1 VHGFAIR
8 CAPGAMSDDF
18 DFVPR
23 LGKIRSRGKAKTQLK
38 RLKRVVAKGRLGTR
52 GRKSLAPGVLRHA
65 GRGKVQAALAR
76 HWSNQRARRV
86 IVKVHI
92 ARAGPSGATGFAKHV
107 AYIRREGAGREG
119 ERGKLYDRSVDEA
132 DAKAFNER
140 ADEDRRQ
147 FRLIVSPE
155 DADQMKGL
163 TQFTREFMSQV
174 EKDLGRRLDWVA
186 VNHHDTGQP
195 HVHIAIRGGNTRN
208 GELLIDRKYITQGLR
223 ARAQELVTRELGQR
237 RLREM
242 AAARSNEAEREALT
256 AVDHDIARSL
266 GDERYTPESERGGLS
281 RFDRSVLKR
290 RLRFLE
296 TLDLAARQED
306 GRWAMQEGWQ
316 DTLRALGQRGDIIR
330 TLANAEGRKIDASRL
345 HALPRD
351 LNSAGEILGRLAA
364 TLPGDELRNGTLAL
378 IEGLDGRVWSIEMTE
393 QEAAQLPKHGGIVSI
408 GRKAIEPKPADRT
421 IAAIAERNGGVYSE
435 ELHEAADPSSSSAYR
450 LAHKRRLEALRRIG
464 VVDRNTDGSWTV
476 PRNFEERALQADARK
491 QGLAVDV
498 RSWLPI
504 GALVE
509 RQADTWLD
517 RIDTDVLYG
526 AAGPFADELRKSLN
540 IRRAWLRSEGYA
552 LDQNGQLTREDAERL
567 RSKEFQT
574 ATDSES
580 ARVRLP
586 YSLPEYWTEFS
597 GTYSRHVELAQG
609 SFAVIEGRDRFAL
622 VPAPGQKLNWLGL
635 EVAVHRS
642 SNSNQWSL
650 GRTIARGSRV

>member
-1 VHGFAIR
+1 MHGFAIR
-8 CAPGAMSDDF
+8 CALGTVNDDF

-23 LGKIRSRGKAKTQLK
+23 LGKIRSQGNATTQLK

-52 GRKSLAPGVLRHA
+52 NRKFLAPGAVRHA
-65 GRGKVQAALAR
+65 GRGKVQAAFAR
-76 HWSNQRARRV
+76 HWSSQRARRV

-92 ARAGPSGATGFAKHV
+92 AWAGPTGAPSFAKHV
-107 AYIRREGAGREG
+107 AYIRREGVGREG

-132 DAKAFNER
+132 DAKAFNDR
-140 ADEDRRQ
+140 AEEDTRQ

-155 DADQMKGL
+155 DAEQMKDL

-186 VNHHDTGQP
+186 ANHHDTGQP
-195 HVHIAIRGGNTRN
+195 HVHIVIRGGNTRN
-208 GELLIDRKYITQGLR
+208 GELLIDRKYITHGFR

-242 AAARSNEAEREALT
+242 AAARSKETEREALT

-266 GDERYTPESERGGLS
+266 VDGSYTLESERGGVS
-281 RFDRSVLKR
+281 RFDSTVVNR

-296 TLDLAARQED
+296 TLDLASRQED
-306 GRWAMQEGWQ
+306 GRWTLKEGWQ
-316 DTLRALGQRGDIIR
+316 DTLRVLGRRGDIIR
-330 TLANAEGRKIDASRL
+330 TLANLEGRKIDTSRL

-351 LNSAGEILGRLAA
+351 LNSAGEILGRLVA
-364 TLPGDELRNGTLAL
+364 TLPGDELRNGTTAL

-393 QEAAQLPKHGGIVSI
+393 QEAVQLPTPGGIVSV

-421 IAAIAERNGGVYSE
+421 IAAIADRNSGVYSE
-435 ELHEAADPSSSSAYR
+435 ALHEATDPSSSSAFR
-450 LAHKRRLEALRRIG
+450 LAHKRRLEALRRLG
-464 VVDRNTDGSWTV
+464 AVDRNTDGSWNV

-509 RQADTWLD
+509 RQAETWLD
-517 RIDTDVLYG
+517 RIDADVLDG

-552 LDQNGQLTREDAERL
+552 LDQNGQLTREVAERL
-567 RSKEFQT
+567 RKEELQA
-574 ATDSES
+574 ATRTES
-580 ARVRLP
+580 IRERRQFVSR
-586 YSLPEYWTEFS
+586 EDWRDFS
-597 GTYSRHVELAQG
+597 GTYSRHVEMAQG
-609 SFAVIEGRDRFAL
+609 QFAVITGRDRYTL
-622 VPAPGQKLNWLGL
+622 VPVSARNLVWLGRKVTL
-635 EVAVHRS
+635 SRSRS
-642 SNSNQWSL
+642 SIQWTL
-650 GRTIARGSRV
+650 GRSRIGVS